1 MILPRQGLGRGL
13 GGPLPLVDRDRLPKL
28 LCDLKWGDV
37 HVRPPGGFVA
47 AQMQVLM
54 VGATQRHG
62 ELVAD
67 LSTKR
72 AGLRKFEMVRI
83 TGDAPT
89 YQTRL
94 GPHEEEM
101 GFVSSANGL

>member
-1 MILPRQGLGRGL
+1 MPVVNRA
-13 GGPLPLVDRDRLPKL
+13 RLPKL

-37 HVRPPGGFVA
+37 HVRPLGGFVA
-47 AQMQVLM
+47 AQMQFLM

-94 GPHEEEM
+94 GPHEEKM
-101 GFVSSANGL
+101 ALASSANGL